1 MTQSEI
7 FNLLFNGGNFTRP
20 WLLKLTHPT
29 AGTLRYVNN
38 NEQVTFNNEVYSPAD
53 FDYTPPNNDGEGA
66 KLDIS
71 ATDNYEI
78 VEWLENADC
87 RYSLEAVGVLID
99 GTVQETRCYKH
110 FYGTVSMAEDN
121 KLSFAPE
128 SDGRTD
134 MIFTVYKYDTDLN
147 RGNA

>member
-1 MTQSEI
+1 MTQAEI
-7 FNLLFNGGNFTRP
+7 FNLLFNGGNFARP
-20 WLLKLTHPT
+20 WLLKITHPT

-38 NEQVTFNNEVYSPAD
+38 NEQVTYDEEVYKPAN
-53 FDYTPPNNDGEGA
+53 FDYTPPNNMGEGA

-87 RYSLEAVGVLID
+87 RYSLEVVGVLINNS
-99 GTVQETRCYKH
+99 VQETRCYKH
-110 FYGTVSMAEDN
+110 YYGTVSMSEDN
-121 KLSFAPE
+121 KLSFSPE
-128 SDGRTD
+128 NDGRLD
-134 MIFTVYKYDTDLN
+134 MVFTVYKYDTDLN